1 MITLVPL
8 CTMTLRLKE
17 PVDAGNAPT
26 GQRMIAEIASASLAG
41 RLAGS
46 LAGNSSAD
54 WFTRAAGGLGLP
66 DVRIAIR
73 TDDDAVVLMRYFGR
87 LRFVP
92 DAESVALIA
101 PVFESG
107 DPRYSWINAVQAA
120 GKGVF
125 SADRKRLDYEIY
137 ELR

>member
-8 CTMTLRLKE
+8 CTMTLTLKK
-17 PVDAGNAPT
+17 PVDAGKAPT
-26 GQRMIAEIASASLAG
+26 GQRMIAEIASASISG
-41 RLAGS
+41 RLTGS
-46 LAGNSSAD
+46 LAGSSSAD

-73 TDDDAVVLMRYFGR
+73 TDDEAVVLMRYSGR

-101 PVFESG
+101 PLFETG
-107 DPRYSWINAVQAA
+107 DPRYQWINDVQAA
-120 GKGVF
+120 GKGIF
-125 SADRKRLDYEIY
+125 SADRSRLDYEIY
-137 ELR
+137 ELQ